1 MKDDVKL
8 AHEIAKRAHH
18 DQVDKA
24 GAPYILHSET
34 VASFVTK
41 DVKKIVAYLHDVIE
55 DTPYQLSDLEEAG
68 FSSEI
73 IKAVDLLTRKDGQS
87 YKQYLKLVKTNEL
100 ARVVKLAD
108 LKHNSDLSRLAQV
121 TRNDIKR
128 LKNTK
133 MPLYFKHL
141 DSSMCFYPLKIG
153 NAV

>member
-41 DVKKIVAYLHDVIE
+41 DDEKIVAYLHDVIE

-87 YKQYLKLVKTNEL
+87 YKQYLKLVKTNE
-100 ARVVKLAD
+100 
-108 LKHNSDLSRLAQV
+108 
-121 TRNDIKR
+121 
-128 LKNTK
+128 
-133 MPLYFKHL
+133 
-141 DSSMCFYPLKIG
+141 
-153 NAV
+153 

>member
-41 DVKKIVAYLHDVIE
+41 DDEKIVAYLHDVIE

-73 IKAVDLLTRKDGQS
+73 IKAVDLLIEKMGNRTS
-87 YKQYLKLVKTNEL
+87 NILNLLKQMN
-100 ARVVKLAD
+100 
-108 LKHNSDLSRLAQV
+108 
-121 TRNDIKR
+121 
-128 LKNTK
+128 
-133 MPLYFKHL
+133 
-141 DSSMCFYPLKIG
+141 
-153 NAV
+153 

>member
-8 AHEIAKRAHH
+8 AHEIAKRAHYG
-18 DQVDKA
+18 QVDKA
-24 GAPYILHSET
+24 GVPYILHPET

-41 DVKKIVAYLHDVIE
+41 DDEKIVAYLHDVIE

-121 TRNDIKR
+121 TQNDIKR
-128 LKNTK
+128 LKKYQDAIIFLST
-133 MPLYFKHL
+133 
-141 DSSMCFYPLKIG
+141 
-153 NAV
+153 